1 MNRSFFPIMIA
12 AALFLSLFRLGA
24 PKLFDVDEAVFS
36 EATREMVISRN
47 WITPTY
53 NGANRYDKPILFYWL
68 MAASYK
74 AFGVNEFGA
83 RFPSA
88 VAAVLLGSSL
98 FFFVKYFS
106 GEQAARY
113 ASLPAV
119 FSIYYLVYSRAAVTD
134 MTLTLFIA
142 LSLFCFYRSSSE
154 VSQDKTMHLYGFYLF
169 SALAFLTKGLIGIVF
184 PFGIALVF
192 MAVTRG
198 PGGMKRV
205 FSFRG
210 ILLFAA
216 VAAPWYLAEVAIN
229 GREFIDQFFIKH
241 HFRRYTDVISGHRGP
256 LYYYIP
262 VIIVG
267 FFPWIS
273 FLPAGIRSAWKGKN
287 ALHLFGLVW
296 FAFVFLF
303 FSFSTTKLPNYIL
316 PALPAASMLMGEGMS
331 GEDPRWRRYSF
342 LAMGILSLLMGG
354 AFLIGRKY
362 LAALAPADG
371 GWTLAIAAVSLAGG
385 AVSLYSA
392 FSKRDLYVPV
402 AGLMTVLLAIL
413 LTKALPLASDYL
425 QGTLHKYSIYAKERL
440 VKDEGVIVFG
450 INNPSIAFY
459 SERKIISANNKEEL
473 DSLARKGVHAVAIS
487 KAKDME
493 LLRDSGYTLIESDGR
508 YALLETK

>member
-1 MNRSFFPIMIA
+1 
-12 AALFLSLFRLGA
+12 
-24 PKLFDVDEAVFS
+24 
-36 EATREMVISRN
+36 
-47 WITPTY
+47 
-53 NGANRYDKPILFYWL
+53 
-68 MAASYK
+68 
-74 AFGVNEFGA
+74 
-83 RFPSA
+83 
-88 VAAVLLGSSL
+88 
-98 FFFVKYFS
+98 
-106 GEQAARY
+106 
-113 ASLPAV
+113 
-119 FSIYYLVYSRAAVTD
+119 
-134 MTLTLFIA
+134 
-142 LSLFCFYRSSSE
+142 
-154 VSQDKTMHLYGFYLF
+154 
-169 SALAFLTKGLIGIVF
+169 
-184 PFGIALVF
+184 
-192 MAVTRG
+192 
-198 PGGMKRV
+198 MKRV